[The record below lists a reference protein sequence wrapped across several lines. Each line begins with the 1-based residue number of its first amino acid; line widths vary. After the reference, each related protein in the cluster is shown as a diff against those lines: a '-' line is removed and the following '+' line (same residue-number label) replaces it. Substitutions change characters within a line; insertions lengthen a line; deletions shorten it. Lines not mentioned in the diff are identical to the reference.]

1 VRVIAGELRGR
12 RLFAPHGIL
21 TRPTLDRVK
30 EALFSIL
37 GDLRGARVL
46 DCFAGTGS
54 LGIEAL
60 SRGAEHATFVE
71 HAKPALAVL
80 RRNLETLGLGPRS
93 RVLAERIE
101 RVMKV
106 QPWDARAFDLVLF
119 DPPYAM
125 IRDGSMLRLA
135 TLGEKALADS
145 LADGARIMLEHPSPL
160 PPPPLPGLD
169 RYDTRKYGDTALSFY
184 RRP

>member
-1 VRVIAGELRGR
+1 MRG
-12 RLFAPHGIL
+12 L
-21 TRPTLDRVK
+21 
-30 EALFSIL
+30 
-37 GDLRGARVL
+37 RVL

-60 SRGAEHATFVE
+60 SRGAAHATFVE
-71 HAKPALAVL
+71 HAKSALAVL
-80 RRNLETLGLGPRS
+80 HRNLETLGLGPKS
-93 RVLAERIE
+93 RVVAQRLE

-106 QPWDARAFDLVLF
+106 PPWDDRAFDLVFF

-135 TLGEKALADS
+135 TVGRQALVDS
-145 LADGARIMLEHPSPL
+145 LAAGARIMLEHPAPL

-184 RRP
+184 VLP